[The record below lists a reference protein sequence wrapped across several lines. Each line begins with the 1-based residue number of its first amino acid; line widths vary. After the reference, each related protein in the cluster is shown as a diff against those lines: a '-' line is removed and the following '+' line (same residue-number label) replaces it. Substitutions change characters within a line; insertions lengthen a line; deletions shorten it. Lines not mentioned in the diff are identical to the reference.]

1 MTTRNRTPVLD
12 RLIQLPGAFTEG
24 PVDRFG
30 HKTYTEGQRRPTWAM
45 RIDLTGR
52 ETLQISDSVIT
63 NVQVRRYII
72 RFDTAVAT
80 GDSIT
85 DDEGNQRTILGRA
98 ETAWGRDR
106 FLELTC
112 ELIR

>member
-1 MTTRNRTPVLD
+1 MTTRNRAPVLD

-30 HKTYTEGQRRPTWAM
+30 HKTYTEGPRRHTWAM

-52 ETLQISDSVIT
+52 DTLQFSDSVIT

-72 RFDTAVAT
+72 RFAEVVEV
-80 GDSIT
+80 GESII
-85 DDEGNQRTILGRA
+85 DDQGKERKIIGIA
-98 ETAWGRDR
+98 ETSWGRDR
-106 FLELTC
+106 FLELIC

>member
-1 MTTRNRTPVLD
+1 MTTRNRAPVLD
-12 RLIQLPGAFTEG
+12 RLIHLPGAFTEG

-30 HKTYTEGQRRPTWAM
+30 HKTYIEGPRRQTWAM

-72 RFDTAVAT
+72 RFAEAAV

-85 DDEGNQRTILGRA
+85 DDEGNERTILGRA

>member
-1 MTTRNRTPVLD
+1 MTTRNRAPVLD

-30 HKTYTEGQRRPTWAM
+30 HKTYTEGPRRPTWAM

-52 ETLQISDSVIT
+52 DTLQFSDSVIT

-72 RFDTAVAT
+72 RFAEAAV

-85 DDEGNQRTILGRA
+85 DDEGNERTILGRA
-98 ETAWGRDR
+98 ETTWGRDR